1 MLLGTLQVDHVD
13 VGELG
18 GLSDRAGGWNTVPRR
33 SALPCGLL
41 PGPEWSH
48 LQLLQ
53 SRSGECPTAQAKS
66 WQPGIGPLG
75 LAIGVGQAQV
85 LRFISLSCF
94 PGPAAVCAEPAS
106 GPTLPGRWPL
116 CSWLLLHPHCLG
128 DLQLLPVLRGEGAVR
143 SVEKLG
149 SAFTLFLHSPTLPG
163 KWASVTKALLCPIGC
178 VMWGWPPLLPPGLP
192 LQR

>member
-1 MLLGTLQVDHVD
+1 MVPLVNPGAIYSGAIRACHLYVLIYDMGRLLPISEPHFGWLLQKKKRKYIECCHWLLKGSAYMTVLALLDRVDHVD
-13 VGELG
+13 FGELG
-18 GLSDRAGGWNTVPRR
+18 GLSDRAGGWKTVPRR

-53 SRSGECPTAQAKS
+53 SRSG
-66 WQPGIGPLG
+66 
-75 LAIGVGQAQV
+75 
-85 LRFISLSCF
+85 
-94 PGPAAVCAEPAS
+94 PAAVCAEPAS

-116 CSWLLLHPHCLG
+116 RSWLLLHPHCLR
-128 DLQLLPVLRGEGAVR
+128 DLQLLPVPR
-143 SVEKLG
+143 
-149 SAFTLFLHSPTLPG
+149 
-163 KWASVTKALLCPIGC
+163 GC

>member
-1 MLLGTLQVDHVD
+1 MD

-18 GLSDRAGGWNTVPRR
+18 GLSDRAGGWNTVSRR

-85 LRFISLSCF
+85 LRFISSFCF
-94 PGPAAVCAEPAS
+94 PGPVAVCAEPAS

-128 DLQLLPVLRGEGAVR
+128 DLQLLPVPRGAGAVR
-143 SVEKLG
+143 FVEKLG